1 MEAVGTTVKSMSVII
16 CLLVSEQRPLAP
28 VGITVLFFFLSLSL
42 TSNNLTMNCPS
53 LSLSLST
60 FLSTTLETPGEET
73 ESGSALTHVTALVQ
87 ERTQTHALAL

>member
-1 MEAVGTTVKSMSVII
+1 MEAVGTTVKSMSVNI
-16 CLLVSEQRPLAP
+16 CLLVSEQRPLAQL
-28 VGITVLFFFLSLSL
+28 GLLSSFLSFPLSHKQQPHNEL
-42 TSNNLTMNCPS
+42 S

-73 ESGSALTHVTALVQ
+73 KSGSALTHITALVQ